1 MRTTIPLTRLTILP
15 HSRDTKVP
23 GTPMRYRSV
32 LPEILQALHRP
43 FACGPIPAS
52 CRGLTLAVTRETMK
66 FIEHRQSPSQ
76 PRGRIAR
83 CESCT
88 GRAAAPFP
96 LGAETSTSARVS
108 IGANAFAEFCR
119 SVLPGTAGTCR
130 ATVRNP
136 GALCGR
142 LGAGVVAYVPRYGA
156 YVTLSRAP
164 RETALFPV
172 HCSHSSL
179 PGRYA
184 SAAYTPVCGGTTG
197 NMPRIPGGGV
207 PGMLRYV
214 AGRPRRTRLSPPL
227 PAVPDRLLEG
237 LPA

>member
-83 CESCT
+83 SDTCIPCPSHRFAGNTASPRESRYAEQRPVHCRNSSARQT
-88 GRAAAPFP
+88 EQSRPAGGGPGFSRDGRHVSGYGPGSGRAVRAVRGRGGRLRAA
-96 LGAETSTSARVS
+96 LWRLRDA
-108 IGANAFAEFCR
+108 
-119 SVLPGTAGTCR
+119 LPGSTGNGF
-130 ATVRNP
+130 VS
-136 GALCGR
+136 G
-142 LGAGVVAYVPRYGA
+142 
-156 YVTLSRAP
+156 
-164 RETALFPV
+164 ALFPLV
-172 HCSHSSL
+172 ASRAVCV
-179 PGRYA
+179 GRIY
-184 SAAYTPVCGGTTG
+184 S
-197 NMPRIPGGGV
+197 
-207 PGMLRYV
+207 
-214 AGRPRRTRLSPPL
+214 
-227 PAVPDRLLEG
+227 G
-237 LPA
+237 LWRNYG

>member
-83 CESCT
+83 TAALFRDPFRDPFQGADPITSDQYCRVPRI
-88 GRAAAPFP
+88 RAAAS
-96 LGAETSTSARVS
+96 GRV
-108 IGANAFAEFCR
+108 E
-119 SVLPGTAGTCR
+119 P
-130 ATVRNP
+130 
-136 GALCGR
+136 
-142 LGAGVVAYVPRYGA
+142 
-156 YVTLSRAP
+156 
-164 RETALFPV
+164 
-172 HCSHSSL
+172 
-179 PGRYA
+179 
-184 SAAYTPVCGGTTG
+184 
-197 NMPRIPGGGV
+197 
-207 PGMLRYV
+207 
-214 AGRPRRTRLSPPL
+214 
-227 PAVPDRLLEG
+227 
-237 LPA
+237 

>member
-83 CESCT
+83 SRSHARYMPAGAT
-88 GRAAAPFP
+88 AP
-96 LGAETSTSARVS
+96 
-108 IGANAFAEFCR
+108 R
-119 SVLPGTAGTCR
+119 SRTTTAG
-130 ATVRNP
+130 
-136 GALCGR
+136 
-142 LGAGVVAYVPRYGA
+142 
-156 YVTLSRAP
+156 S
-164 RETALFPV
+164 
-172 HCSHSSL
+172 
-179 PGRYA
+179 
-184 SAAYTPVCGGTTG
+184 
-197 NMPRIPGGGV
+197 
-207 PGMLRYV
+207 
-214 AGRPRRTRLSPPL
+214 GRPRRRPG
-227 PAVPDRLLEG
+227 AGEAG
-237 LPA
+237 E

>member
-1 MRTTIPLTRLTILP
+1 MHIPVTCLP
-15 HSRDTKVP
+15 
-23 GTPMRYRSV
+23 GEV
-32 LPEILQALHRP
+32 LA
-43 FACGPIPAS
+43 
-52 CRGLTLAVTRETMK
+52 
-66 FIEHRQSPSQ
+66 
-76 PRGRIAR
+76 GRRR

-108 IGANAFAEFCR
+108 IGANAFGEFCR

-130 ATVRNP
+130 VRVRNP
-136 GALCGR
+136 GALRGR
-142 LGAGVVAYVPRYGA
+142 LGGGVVAIMPRYGT

-164 RETALFPV
+164 RETAVFPV

-179 PGRYA
+179 PGRYT

-214 AGRPRRTRLSPPL
+214 AGRPRRSSSVRCFGMVRNGSPCF
-227 PAVPDRLLEG
+227 ASG
-237 LPA
+237 